1 MNDERNNPSSKEI
14 TSPRLSTNSAEM
26 WNSFNSLEN
35 STPDSLALTC
45 QDRVNFHSRWIT
57 KYNCYWTKQ

>member
-1 MNDERNNPSSKEI
+1 MNDESNNPSSKEI

-26 WNSFNSLEN
+26 RNSFNSLEN

-45 QDRVNFHSRWIT
+45 QDRVNFHSR
-57 KYNCYWTKQ
+57 